1 MRSAVFPPLSTSWH
15 TRLNPHLTARDFF
28 NPRGDRGPSTG
39 DITHY
44 FISEWLYELPRFT
57 NVSSAVARHVLGGW
71 QVSGIFLA
79 STGEP
84 VNITQGST
92 IPTSRA
98 DYVGG
103 RIVNSDYRKTLQYLN
118 RAAFAP
124 VAVNQTSRATVRP
137 GSAGNGLVRAPGAWN
152 LDFTLAKN
160 FSITER
166 VKFQLRTDM
175 FNAFNHT
182 NLSGLRT
189 SINDQFFGQLLGT
202 RGARVIQLN
211 ARLSF

>member
-1 MRSAVFPPLSTSWH
+1 M
-15 TRLNPHLTARDFF
+15 
-28 NPRGDRGPSTG
+28 
-39 DITHY
+39 
-44 FISEWLYELPRFT
+44 
-57 NVSSAVARHVLGGW
+57 
-71 QVSGIFLA
+71 
-79 STGEP
+79 
-84 VNITQGST
+84 
-92 IPTSRA
+92 
-98 DYVGG
+98 
-103 RIVNSDYRKTLQYLN
+103 
-118 RAAFAP
+118 
-124 VAVNQTSRATVRP
+124 AVNQTSRATVRP

-175 FNAFNHT
+175 FNALNHT

-189 SINDQFFGQLLGT
+189 SINDKFFGQLLGT